1 MQKLK
6 PPSQGG
12 SEAHYLN
19 TFLKVRAKVMQKE
32 EAHQDLYRI
41 KAQRKF
47 IIEKKWNLQL
57 PLAGTMYG
65 DQFYLTQEKLQRL

>member
-1 MQKLK
+1 
-6 PPSQGG
+6 
-12 SEAHYLN
+12 
-19 TFLKVRAKVMQKE
+19 MQKE

-57 PLAGTMYG
+57 PLAWTMYG